1 MTARPLSTP
10 APVTPQGNDSLT
22 RIVTI
27 AASGTKTDAIDLG
40 TARLAGVQIPAAW
53 DTANITLEVSA
64 DGITFVPLYDQAGS
78 IVTLTVGGTSRVVQA
93 PFVDLIAYRHIK
105 IVSTATQTAAR
116 SIILHLVR

>member
-53 DTANITLEVSA
+53 DAANITLEVSA